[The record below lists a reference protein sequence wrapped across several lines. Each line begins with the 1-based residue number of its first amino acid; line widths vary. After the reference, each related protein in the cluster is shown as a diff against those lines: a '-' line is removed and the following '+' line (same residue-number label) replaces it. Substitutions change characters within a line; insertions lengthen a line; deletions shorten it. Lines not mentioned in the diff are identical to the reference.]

1 MVTMGSQSEQNVK
14 EKLTNLVFL
23 KQKKMRKQNIK
34 QKRDE
39 NSFGNTK

>member
-1 MVTMGSQSEQNVK
+1 MRSQSEQNVK

-23 KQKKMRKQNIK
+23 KQKMRKQNIK

-39 NSFGNTK
+39 YSFGNTK